1 MKTLVKL
8 LIAAALLGVILL
20 AVGVWNG
27 GQLYTGYENGALHAL
42 PGLRGSYDSGA
53 KNGAGE
59 VNDPESIDVLRLE
72 IAAGSCEIEMG
83 DRLRW
88 SGSVDADVNGGT
100 LTLTTRAGE
109 SEIILPEHKFDE
121 LSVIISGGALDAERL
136 NAGAGVI
143 EIAGGAAD
151 IDQLY
156 ADSARI
162 EGSMGAVEI
171 DSLYARSANLHISAG
186 ELCADALYVDQ
197 ITARCTGGQMSL
209 GLPRDPAS
217 YRCTADV
224 TAGAALWNGG
234 SLDKAGFGGADA
246 AYTLDLTVTAGQ
258 IALYPHPAPD
268 SHS

>member
-27 GQLYTGYENGALHAL
+27 GQLYTGYENGALR
-42 PGLRGSYDSGA
+42 PFFGLRGTYDSGA
-53 KNGAGE
+53 VENGTGE
-59 VNDPESIDVLRLE
+59 VNDPESIDVLRIE
-72 IAAGSCEIEMG
+72 VAAGSCEIEMG

-88 SGSVDADVNGGT
+88 SGDVDADINGGT

-109 SEIILPEHKFDE
+109 SEIVLPERKFDE
-121 LSVIISGGALDAERL
+121 LTVAISGGALDAERL

-143 EIAGGAAD
+143 EITGGAAD
-151 IDQLY
+151 IDQFY

-171 DSLYARSANLHISAG
+171 DSLYARSADLHISAG

-197 ITARCTGGQMSL
+197 ITAKCTGGQMSL
-209 GLPRDPAS
+209 GLPRDPTS

-224 TAGAALWNGG
+224 TAGAALWNGS
-234 SLDKAGFGGADA
+234 SLSSAGFGGADT
-246 AYTLDLTVTAGQ
+246 AYTLDLKVTAGQ
-258 IALYPHPAPD
+258 LNLY